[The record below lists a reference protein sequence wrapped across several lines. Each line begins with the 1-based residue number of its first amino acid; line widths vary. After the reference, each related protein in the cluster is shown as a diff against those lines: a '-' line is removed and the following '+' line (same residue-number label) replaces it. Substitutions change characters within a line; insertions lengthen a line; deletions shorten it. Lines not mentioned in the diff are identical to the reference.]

1 MNEKTLKVLEYP
13 LIIQKLS
20 AHATSDIA
28 TRLIEE
34 LKPSDDYASVQHSLN
49 ETDEMTQI
57 YNKHR
62 VPGYSGLQDIKSLVR
77 RSEIG
82 SLLNVEELNQIKRNI
97 QVQNRFKTFYAS
109 IVEED
114 EDILYPIID
123 EQVSRLPVLSEL
135 LNQINSSGNI
145 VTSGLINSQN
155 THIIYSLFENLKKQ
169 IIFVTSSDLE
179 AKKVYEDLNVYILD
193 YIEYLGFEDVLFYH
207 LDAKDRTQDAKKLK
221 VLMRLINNENFVL
234 VTSVEAI
241 LKKYIPKDILAKNIY
256 DYKVSDTINIDEFN
270 KKLVE

>member
-1 MNEKTLKVLEYP
+1 MKDVFLYP
-13 LIIQKLS
+13 LENL
-20 AHATSDIA
+20 
-28 TRLIEE
+28 EE
-34 LKPSDDYASVQHSLN
+34 
-49 ETDEMTQI
+49 
-57 YNKHR
+57 YN
-62 VPGYSGLQDIKSLVR
+62 
-77 RSEIG
+77 
-82 SLLNVEELNQIKRNI
+82 
-97 QVQNRFKTFYAS
+97 
-109 IVEED
+109 
-114 EDILYPIID
+114 
-123 EQVSRLPVLSEL
+123 EL

-270 KKLVE
+270 KKLVELGYERVSKVEGFGQFSIRGGIIDIFSLQYSNPIRIELFDDEIESIRIFDVFSQKSVKKIDNFTLIPFCAI